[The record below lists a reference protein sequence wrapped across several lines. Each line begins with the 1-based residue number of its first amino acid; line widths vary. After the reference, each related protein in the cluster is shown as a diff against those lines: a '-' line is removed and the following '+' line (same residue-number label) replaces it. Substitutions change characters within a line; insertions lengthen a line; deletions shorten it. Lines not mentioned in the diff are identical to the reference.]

1 VVTALAEVAAYVP
14 PQRVPIESLAPEL
27 GLSPMQVK
35 LFRRYHGLAEVS
47 RDSGRSLLELLTC
60 AAGQLNGLRGQRE
73 RVRYVLYARSMPVV
87 APFPLNP
94 LHELSERL
102 RLGHAIA
109 FTVTHQACATSLL
122 AIHLAGR
129 LLAADDDP
137 DALALVVAGEKA
149 YTRVAQIVP
158 ETSLFAE
165 ASAACL
171 VSQGGPRD
179 RLLAYAVQSRGEFD
193 GDPAEQPGLLAKFQS
208 AYPAMFAEVIAAA
221 VAEAGLRLSDVS
233 LILPHNVNLVSWRRV
248 CREMDFPVAKVLLDN
263 VPSVGHGFCADA
275 FINYRTAV
283 TRGLLGAG
291 DHYVIAAAGAALGAT
306 FSAMV
311 FQHLLNGHQEEVGK

>member
-1 VVTALAEVAAYVP
+1 MTALAEVAAYVP
-14 PQRVPIESLAPEL
+14 ALRVPIESLAPEL
-27 GLSPMQVK
+27 GLSPMQAKV
-35 LFRRYHGLAEVS
+35 FRRYHGLAEVS
-47 RDSGRSLLELLTC
+47 RDPDRSLLELLTC
-60 AAGQLNGLRGQRE
+60 AAGQLSGLREKRD

-94 LHELSERL
+94 LHELSRRL
-102 RLGHAIA
+102 GLGHATV

-122 AIHLAGR
+122 AIHLAGQ
-129 LLAADDDP
+129 LLAADNDP

-149 YTRVAQIVP
+149 YTRVAQVVP

-171 VSQGGPRD
+171 VSKCGPRD
-179 RLLAYAVQSRGEFD
+179 RLLAYAVQSHGEFD
-193 GDPAEQPGLLAKFQS
+193 GDPAQEPGLLARFQA
-208 AYPAMFAEVIAAA
+208 AYPALLAEVIAAA
-221 VAEAGLRLSDVS
+221 VAQAGLRLPDVS

-248 CREMDFPVAKVLLDN
+248 CRVLDFPVAKVLLDN

-275 FINYRTAV
+275 FINYRAAAA
-283 TRGLLGAG
+283 RGLLGAG
-291 DHYVIAAAGAALGAT
+291 DHYVLAAAGAALGAT

-311 FQHLLNGHQEEVGK
+311 FQH

>member
-1 VVTALAEVAAYVP
+1 MTALAEVAAYVP

-35 LFRRYHGLAEVS
+35 VFRRYHGLAEVS
-47 RDSGRSLLELLTC
+47 RDPGRSLLELLTC
-60 AAGQLNGLRGQRE
+60 AAGQLTGLRGQRE

-94 LHELSERL
+94 VHELCERL

-122 AIHLAGR
+122 AIHLAGQ

-149 YTRVAQIVP
+149 YTRIARLVP
-158 ETSLFAE
+158 ETSVFAE

-179 RLLAYAVQSRGEFD
+179 RLLAYAIQSRGEFD
-193 GDPAEQPGLLAKFQS
+193 GHPAEQPDLLAAFQHS
-208 AYPAMFAEVIAAA
+208 YPAALAEVIAAA
-221 VAEAGLRLSDVS
+221 VTQAGLRLCDVS
-233 LILPHNVNLVSWRRV
+233 LILPHNVNLVSWRQV
-248 CREMDFPVAKVLLDN
+248 CRKLDFPVAKVLLDN

-275 FINYRTAV
+275 FINYQTAAA
-283 TRGLLGAG
+283 RGLFEAG
-291 DHYVIAAAGAALGAT
+291 NRYVIAAAGAAMGAT

-311 FQHLLNGHQEEVGK
+311 FQH

>member
-1 VVTALAEVAAYVP
+1 MTALAEVAAYVP
-14 PQRVPIESLAPEL
+14 SRRVPIESLAPEL

-35 LFRRYHGLAEVS
+35 VFRRYHGLAEVS
-47 RDSGRSLLELLTC
+47 RDPGRSLLDLLTC
-60 AAGQLNGLRGQRE
+60 ATGQLTLLREQRE

-94 LHELSERL
+94 VHELSGRL
-102 RLGHAIA
+102 GLGHAVA
-109 FTVTHQACATSLL
+109 FTLTHQACATSLL
-122 AIHLAGR
+122 AIDLAGR
-129 LLAADDDP
+129 MLAADGDR

-149 YTRVAQIVP
+149 FTRMARMVP

-171 VSQGGPRD
+171 VSQDGPRD
-179 RLLAYAVQSRGEFD
+179 RLLAYSVESRGEFD
-193 GDPAEQPGLLAKFQS
+193 GDPAENPDLLSSFQS
-208 AYPAMFAEVIAAA
+208 EYPAALAEVIAAA
-221 VAEAGLRLSDVS
+221 VAAAGLRTDDVS

-248 CREMDFPVAKVLLDN
+248 CRKLNFPVPKVLLDN

-275 FINYRTAV
+275 FINYRTAAA
-283 TRGLLGAG
+283 RGLLEAG
-291 DHYVIAAAGAALGAT
+291 DRYVIAAAGAALGAT

-311 FQHLLNGHQEEVGK
+311 FQH